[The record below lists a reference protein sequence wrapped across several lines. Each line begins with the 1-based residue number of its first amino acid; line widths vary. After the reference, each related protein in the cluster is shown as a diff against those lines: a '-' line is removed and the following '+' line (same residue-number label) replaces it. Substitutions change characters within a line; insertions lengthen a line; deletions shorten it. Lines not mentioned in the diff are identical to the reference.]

1 MQQKGVS
8 IMAIYSEI
16 RHYVRTSACTIWRE
30 DSEIRTPKHEVSQ
43 EAYNL
48 FVNEIFKD
56 VKPLTN
62 RDGSISYCVLNNYN
76 EMTETT
82 FSIT

>member
-1 MQQKGVS
+1 
-8 IMAIYSEI
+8 MAIYSET
-16 RHYVRTSACTIWRE
+16 RHFVRTFASAIWRE
-30 DSEIRTPKHEVSQ
+30 DTEIRTPKHEVSQ

-48 FVNEIFKD
+48 FVNEIYKD

-62 RDGSISYCVLNNYN
+62 KDGSISYCVQHNYN
-76 EMTETT
+76 EMTETI